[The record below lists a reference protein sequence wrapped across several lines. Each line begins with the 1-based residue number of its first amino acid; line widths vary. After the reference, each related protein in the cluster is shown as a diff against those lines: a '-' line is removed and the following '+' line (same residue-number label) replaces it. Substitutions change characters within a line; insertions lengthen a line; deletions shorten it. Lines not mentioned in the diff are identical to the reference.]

1 MKTMAKPRYQGLYID
16 PDKHHQY
23 KKLAVEYKM
32 PLSRFIAMA
41 MDQWIA
47 QEKSTK
53 DESAEREAALK
64 ELDIILSRWQ

>member
-1 MKTMAKPRYQGLYID
+1 MAKPRYQGLYID

-23 KKLAVEYKM
+23 KRLAVEYKM
-32 PLSRFIAMA
+32 PLSKFVVMA

-53 DESAEREAALK
+53 FESPAEREAALK
-64 ELDIILSRWQ
+64 ELDTILSRWQ